1 MTSASPI
8 RWGIL
13 SPGRIAHKFA
23 DALTAV
29 PDARLVAVAGRDLGR
44 AQAFAGRW
52 GGRALPS
59 MDALLAD
66 DQVDAVYIASPHSEH
81 HHAASAALRA
91 GKHVLCEKALVATAA
106 QARELIALSHQ
117 YQRLLMEALW
127 TRFLPGLAQ
136 VQAWLNAGAIGQLRS
151 LNSSFCFNPPFDAGS
166 RLFAP
171 ALAGG
176 ALLDIGIYCISISQ
190 WAVSQVHE
198 AQVHEAQVLSV
209 QVAGER
215 GPTGVDHRVHAQLGF
230 AGGEVAQFVTALDGE
245 APNEFW
251 LLGTEGSIVIEQRF
265 WHAEHVRLVRSGRPD
280 ERVHAPHRHN
290 GFEYQI
296 EEAQRCIR
304 AGCLESPGMT
314 HAQSLATLE
323 VIDEMRRQIGVR
335 YPFETGP

>member
-1 MTSASPI
+1 MKTASTI

-29 PDARLVAVAGRDLGR
+29 GDAQLVAVAGRDIER
-44 AQAFAGRW
+44 AQAFADRW
-52 GGRALPS
+52 GGRARPS
-59 MDALLAD
+59 MEALLAD

-117 YQRLLMEALW
+117 HQRLLMEAMW

-136 VQAWLNAGAIGQLRS
+136 VQTWLKAGAIGRLRS
-151 LNSSFCFNPPFDAGS
+151 LTSSFCFNPPFDANS
-166 RLFAP
+166 RVFAP

-190 WAVSQVHE
+190 WAVSQVHDE
-198 AQVHEAQVLSV
+198 RVLTV

-230 AGGEVAQFVTALDGE
+230 AGGEVAQFVTALDGD

-251 LLGTEGSIVIEQRF
+251 LLGTEGSIVIERPF
-265 WHAEHVRLVRSGRPD
+265 WHAEHVRLVRPGWPD
-280 ERVHAPHRHN
+280 ERVAAPHRHN

-296 EEAQRCIR
+296 EEAQRGIR
-304 AGCLESPGMT
+304 AGWLESPGMT
-314 HAQSLATLE
+314 HAHSLAAL
-323 VIDEMRRQIGVR
+323 VLIDQMCAQIGVR
-335 YPFETGP
+335 YPFEVAP